1 MSDTMKVF
9 DKIYSNGIW
18 RTPEGQGSLEVI
30 NATTEVA
37 MGSVPACIASDV
49 DVAMDA
55 ARGAFDSWSAT
66 SVEERAQW
74 LLKIHEALA
83 LRSDEIAETITAE
96 VGTTLKISKLVQAGS
111 PIHQFKSAAKL
122 LTDYAFSETIGH
134 SLVVKEPIG
143 VVGCITP
150 WNYPLHQ
157 VAAKVA
163 PALAAG
169 CCVVLKPSE
178 VAPLSAFILAQV
190 IADIGLPKGVFN
202 LVTGTGK
209 EVGEAIATHPQADM
223 ISFTGSTG
231 AGRRVSELA
240 AQTIKR
246 VSLELGGKSASLV
259 LEDGDMKAAV
269 KSVFNSCFI
278 NAGQTCNAHTRLL
291 VPEHKYDEVKA
302 LLATEVTK
310 WPVGNP
316 LENTTRV
323 GPLVSEVQWGRV
335 QELIGQGIDE
345 GAELIA
351 GGCGLPDGIER
362 GYFVQPTILGRVKPT
377 DTLAREE
384 VFGPVLCVL
393 TFNSEAQAIEIA
405 NDSIYGLSGAVW
417 CENADRA
424 LSIARRLRTGMVDVN
439 GAAFNPRAPFGGYKQ
454 SGNGREFGVYGFEE
468 FLELKA
474 IQL

>member
-1 MSDTMKVF
+1 MMKVYE
-9 DKIYSNGIW
+9 KVYINGIW
-18 RTPEGQGSLEVI
+18 QTPQGQASLEVI
-30 NATTEVA
+30 NATTEA
-37 MGSVPACIASDV
+37 TIGSVPACIATDV
-49 DVAMDA
+49 DLAMDA
-55 ARGAFDSWSAT
+55 ARAAFNSWSTT

-122 LTDYAFSETIGH
+122 LINYAFSEQVGH
-134 SLVVKEPIG
+134 SLVIKEAIG

-202 LVTGTGK
+202 LVTGTGT
-209 EVGEAIATHPQADM
+209 EVGEAIAAHPQADM

-231 AGRRVSELA
+231 AGRRVSALA

-246 VSLELGGKSASLV
+246 VALELGGKSASLV
-259 LEDGDMKAAV
+259 LEDGDMQAAV

-291 VPEHKYDEVKA
+291 VPEHKYAEVKA
-302 LLATEVTK
+302 LLAAGVSK
-310 WPVGNP
+310 WSVGNP
-316 LENTTRV
+316 MDDTTRM
-323 GPLVSEVQWGRV
+323 GPLVSATQWGRV
-335 QELIGQGIDE
+335 QELIAKGIDE

-351 GGCGLPDGIER
+351 GGCGLPEGIER
-362 GYFVQPTILGRVKPT
+362 GYFVQPTILGRGKPT

-384 VFGPVLCVL
+384 VFGPVLCVM

-405 NDSIYGLSGAVW
+405 NDCIYGLSGAVW
-417 CENADRA
+417 CEDDDRA
-424 LSIARRLRTGMVDVN
+424 LSVARQLRTGMVDIN

-454 SGNGREFGVYGFEE
+454 SGNGREFGVYGLEE